1 MSKTLIISGTNRK
14 GALSQIVANK
24 YFELLSQTE
33 QTETKL
39 FSLENLP
46 KDIAFSE
53 TFGQRSS
60 EFDTFINENIVWAD
74 RFVFIIP
81 EYNGSFP
88 GIMKLLIDCIPPK
101 HFNFKKAALLGV
113 STGRAGNLRGIAHFS
128 EVLNHIKVN
137 VYFDKPPISLADKL
151 ISNSE
156 LNDTATLEVLTKQI
170 NGFLAF

>member
-14 GALSQIVANK
+14 GALTQIVANK

-33 QTETKL
+33 QTETKF

-46 KDIAFSE
+46 KDLAFSE
-53 TFGQRSS
+53 TFGQRSA
-60 EFDTFINENIVWAD
+60 EYDAFINENIDWAD
-74 RFVFIIP
+74 KYVFLIP

-88 GIMKLLIDCIPPK
+88 GIMKLLIDSIQPK
-101 HFNFKKAALLGV
+101 HFNFKKAALVGV

-151 ISNSE
+151 ISNNE
-156 LNDTATLEVLTKQI
+156 LTDVATIEVLARQI
-170 NGFLAF
+170 KGFLAF

>member
-14 GALSQIVANK
+14 GALTQIVANK

-46 KDIAFSE
+46 KDLAFSE
-53 TFGQRSS
+53 TFGQRSP
-60 EFDTFINENIVWAD
+60 EFDTFINENITWAD
-74 RFVFIIP
+74 KYVFLIP

-88 GIMKLLIDCIPPK
+88 GIMKLLIDSIPPK
-101 HFNFKKAALLGV
+101 HFNFKKAALVGV

-128 EVLNHIKVN
+128 EVLNHIKIN
-137 VYFDKPPISLADKL
+137 VYFDKQPISLADKL
-151 ISNSE
+151 ISDNE
-156 LNDTATLEVLTKQI
+156 LTDAATIEVLTKQI
-170 NGFLAF
+170 KGFLAF